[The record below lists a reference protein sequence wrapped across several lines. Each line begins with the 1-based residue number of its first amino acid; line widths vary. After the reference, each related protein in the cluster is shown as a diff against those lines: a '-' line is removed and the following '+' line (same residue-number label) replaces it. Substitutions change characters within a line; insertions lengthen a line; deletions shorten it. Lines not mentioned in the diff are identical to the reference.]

1 MRVMPQNH
9 IAEDVLERYVMAKLS
24 EAEVIPVEEH
34 LLVCER
40 CRQRAEGLDEF
51 VDAIRSAATSR
62 RAGAGRPA

>member
-1 MRVMPQNH
+1 
-9 IAEDVLERYVMAKLS
+9 
-24 EAEVIPVEEH
+24 
-34 LLVCER
+34 LVCER